1 MEFSTDGESLPSS
14 QKPRHSA
21 IHVTRSDGVFACCSS
36 CSTSCSNSCSCRRCC
51 LLLDSAAAAESE
63 NNNKERGEGG
73 EGMEE
78 EQQTE
83 PEPLEDE
90 QDCCVFK
97 QHCQQVLPGGEVTT
111 NRAHLNSVSS
121 SFYMDSN
128 ISEGESDMEDIQVRK
143 QKQPHAL
150 HYSVIPWFEI
160 TKTRCELLLVKSCSV
175 VRINNISDFN

>member
-14 QKPRHSA
+14 QKHRHSA
-21 IHVTRSDGVFACCSS
+21 IHVTRSDGVFAC

-51 LLLDSAAAAESE
+51 LLLDSAAAAAAAESE
-63 NNNKERGEGG
+63 NNNKERREG

-111 NRAHLNSVSS
+111 NRADLNSVS

-150 HYSVIPWFEI
+150 HYSLIPWLEI
-160 TKTRCELLLVKSCSV
+160 TKTRRELLLVKSCSV